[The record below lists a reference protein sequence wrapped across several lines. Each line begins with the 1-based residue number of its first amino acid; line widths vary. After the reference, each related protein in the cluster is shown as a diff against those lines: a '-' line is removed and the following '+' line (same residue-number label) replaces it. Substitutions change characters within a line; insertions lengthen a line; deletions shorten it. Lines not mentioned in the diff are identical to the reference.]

1 MRRLHFILA
10 LGLLLAGGLTPTA
23 RAAGEPEFSFMTL
36 NGIAGLAIVAE
47 GIPAELIAYGLTPTL
62 FEKRARRRLDAAGIA
77 SMSLEEARTA
87 PGAARLR
94 VRLVAN
100 KDGYGFYYFNMRVD
114 VRQKIPLGNP
124 AGGFVSQVVW
134 SDGESGTMQF
144 NEHEKALSAM
154 DRLLDGLIAA
164 YRAQNAR

>member
-1 MRRLHFILA
+1 MKLRYAILV
-10 LGLLLAGGLTPTA
+10 LGLLAGSGLPVAA
-23 RAAGEPEFSFMTL
+23 RAAGEPEFSYMTL
-36 NGIAGLAIVAE
+36 SGITGLAIVTE
-47 GIPAELIAYGLTPTL
+47 GIPAELIAYGLKPSL
-62 FEKRARRRLDAAGIA
+62 FEERARRRLDAAGIA
-77 SMSLEEARTA
+77 SMSLEEAHSA

-94 VRLVAN
+94 LRLVAN

-134 SDGESGTMQF
+134 SDGESGTMQY

-154 DRLLDGLIAA
+154 DRLLDALIAS
-164 YRAQNAR
+164 YRVQNAR